1 MKEHE
6 SLVITM
12 DNVTENYD
20 FYLFLAT
27 LLPKIT
33 LVDPKLLHQAGLCT
47 FKSPVICFRN
57 PIQHFAARLAIDQNR
72 LPYSSF
78 ISLSCIAYLAAFM
91 M

>member
-47 FKSPVICFRN
+47 FKSPVI
-57 PIQHFAARLAIDQNR
+57 
-72 LPYSSF
+72 
-78 ISLSCIAYLAAFM
+78 
-91 M
+91 